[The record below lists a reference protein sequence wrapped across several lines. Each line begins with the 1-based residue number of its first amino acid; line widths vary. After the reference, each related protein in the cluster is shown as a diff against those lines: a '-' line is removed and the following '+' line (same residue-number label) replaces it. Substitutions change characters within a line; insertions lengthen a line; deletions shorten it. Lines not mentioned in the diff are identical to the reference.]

1 MVARVMHGEIV
12 MATESRRESWTRWL
26 WVGAVALLLVP
37 FFAMR
42 FTSEVDW
49 TLGDFIFAAL
59 MLAAL
64 CALVE
69 LAVRRSSKAI
79 YRWAM
84 ALAALGGFAVIWVNL
99 AVGIVA
105 SEDNDYNMVFLAI
118 ILATIATSAAV
129 RIRAGAMAK
138 ILPVTGIAL
147 LVALAI
153 GQMLGS
159 DELHDTRI
167 AEWVGVTVFAG
178 MFALSALL
186 FHRSEA

>member
-1 MVARVMHGEIV
+1 

-118 ILATIATSAAV
+118 ILATIAASAAV

>member
-1 MVARVMHGEIV
+1 

-118 ILATIATSAAV
+118 ILATIAASAAV

-186 FHRSEA
+186 FHRSEE

>member
-1 MVARVMHGEIV
+1 
-12 MATESRRESWTRWL
+12 MATGSKSESWTRWL
-26 WVGAVALLLVP
+26 WVGAAALLLLP
-37 FFAMR
+37 FVAMR

-49 TLGDFIFAAL
+49 TLGDFIFAGL

-69 LAVRRSSKAI
+69 LAVRRSSKAV

-105 SEDNDYNMVFLAI
+105 SEDNGFNLVFMAI
-118 ILATIATSAAV
+118 IVATVLASAAV

-138 ILPVTGIAL
+138 ILPVTAVAL
-147 LVALAI
+147 LVALGV

-159 DELHDTRI
+159 DELLDSRF
-167 AEWVGVTVFAG
+167 AEWIGVTTFAA
-178 MFALSALL
+178 MFALSAIL
-186 FHRSEA
+186 FRHAEA

>member
-1 MVARVMHGEIV
+1 
-12 MATESRRESWTRWL
+12 MATESKNEGWTRWL
-26 WVGAVALLLVP
+26 WVGAAALLLVP
-37 FFAMR
+37 FVAMR

-64 CALVE
+64 CGLVQ
-69 LAVRRSSKAI
+69 LAVRRSSRAM

-105 SEDNDYNMVFLAI
+105 SEDNDYNLVFFVI
-118 ILATIATSAAV
+118 ILATIAASALV

-138 ILPVTGIAL
+138 ILPLTALAL
-147 LVALAI
+147 LVALGI
-153 GQMLGS
+153 GQGLGS

-167 AEWVGVTVFAG
+167 AEWIGVAVFAG
-178 MFALSALL
+178 MFGLSALL
-186 FHRSEA
+186 FRRAEA